1 MLNNI
6 NDEIFKYFKLTRKIL
21 NYQWIIKNI
30 EEMNISK
37 WNGRHSIEK
46 FWNKTKAEHK
56 RKSMALN
63 VYNWKRKRYIINY
76 LRSQN
81 KYDIENNQNKYLPKW
96 WWRNKKRT
104 KI

>member
-6 NDEIFKYFKLTRKIL
+6 HNKISKNFKLTKKIL

-46 FWNKTKAEHK
+46 FWNKTKAVHK
-56 RKSMALN
+56 RKSMALD
-63 VYNWKRKRYIINY
+63 VYNRKKKGILLII
-76 LRSQN
+76 
-81 KYDIENNQNKYLPKW
+81 
-96 WWRNKKRT
+96 
-104 KI
+104 